1 VIYDSGVIKK
11 GIMKIL
17 IIDDEPDIRTYLMAA
32 LEDSGYET
40 FAVKENE
47 PAQEAIKSYQPDLI
61 ILDIM
66 MPKQSG
72 ISIYKELR
80 SKPQF
85 SNIPVAII
93 SGMLPGKDFKT
104 EFKKLINDTTIPF
117 PEGFI
122 EKPFQLRTL
131 IELVG
136 NLLK

>member
-1 VIYDSGVIKK
+1 
-11 GIMKIL
+11 MKIL

-47 PAQEAIKSYQPDLI
+47 PAQEVIKSYQPDLI

-93 SGMLPGKDFKT
+93 SGMLPGKGFKT
-104 EFKKLINDTTIPF
+104 EFKKLINDNTISF

-122 EKPFQLRTL
+122 EKPFQLHIL

>member
-1 VIYDSGVIKK
+1 
-11 GIMKIL
+11 MKIL

-47 PAQEAIKSYQPDLI
+47 PATEAIKSHQPDLI

-93 SGMLPGKDFKT
+93 SGMLPRKGFKT
-104 EFKKLINDTTIPF
+104 EFKKLINDNTISF

-122 EKPFQLRTL
+122 EKPFQLSTL